1 MKLFSEKV
9 EPTFTNSTFNI
20 LQVENYSEIFFDVY
34 EIELNKIKY
43 PAEKISSFRGN
54 PVVSVPVVIGEKEQE
69 FPFVLIKGSESI
81 FFNESNIEVPI
92 DDTPVE
98 VEDTDVLF
106 ESVDIDHDHR
116 IKEDTKREIM
126 EHIENAKVNA
136 RKQAESIKREKLKE
150 ADTEIRNK
158 NKLLRESLDTAK
170 QQLVKEF
177 ISITKSIKREL
188 INEAD
193 DKYSELT
200 LTIDN
205 KINDLAN
212 TLAES
217 IQSDFENSSKE
228 LETNIRAFVK
238 AIHNESVLPELRKSL
253 ETIATDAVVR
263 IKGIESD
270 LDKKLTEKVDVSVI
284 EELTSELDALRNSNI
299 ELNNTLNKGVNKALS
314 RVGNVNNRLDEAV
327 ADITKQVDDKISATA
342 DNISSYYSDKLQV
355 LEDQTFELNEKSRQ
369 YVVDIVRESRDNL
382 ISEIRKIQKE
392 APVEFVIESAGKKKT
407 KTFDSIQK
415 DIDKKISDR
424 VSDEVIKL
432 RKYIAVYSGGGG
444 TVAQQFADGGVMNGD
459 LIVNGDI
466 FSNGSQVAALV
477 DPVKTTLNGNGIL
490 SSFPISGAEGLI
502 NPSAL
507 TVAIDGV
514 LQEPIVDYTV
524 SGGNITFSDP
534 IPLGCKAVIISPV
547 NSLQISQMIP
557 ADGSVTSS
565 KLDNSLNLAG
575 NLTVGGNVGIGA
587 TTPTAKLNI
596 LDTTLAGSAG
606 LSGSA
611 LNVNQT
617 WNTNLTP
624 TALSV
629 NVTDLSS
636 NASSLLMDLQVGGVS
651 KIAFRKDGLIYGQGT
666 AAYSLR
672 LNADAYLY
680 NGSTGRAACLWS
692 DQNRMVGGPLVLA
705 DNINV
710 NIQNISQCVALYKD
724 AANTLAQRNGLNPQE
739 YRLYNKFNNAS
750 DYERFFI
757 KTNVGATSATQIGL
771 SAAGSGENRDLEFV
785 AGGSTKMTVSSGG
798 NVGIGIN
805 APTGRL
811 HSYNTTL
818 NNPAG
823 YFQQTRNGGSDYG
836 LRIVSSNTGGTAGVL
851 RVEGSGTGNL
861 VEVFDTETNVFV
873 VKDGGNVGIGT
884 SSPTEKLTV
893 VGNISATGNVTTAAY
908 RFSNTT
914 QTPGIVHNGL
924 TGNDGRIDIIPLT
937 SGAFPMASIGNF
949 WIASPS
955 FQLTDSYSS
964 STRWVVLV
972 ADAANT
978 LAQRNGL
985 KAQESRIYSTYTD
998 AANYER
1004 FFIKTNVGSTSA
1016 TQIGLSA
1023 AGSGQ
1028 NRDLEFV
1035 AGGST
1040 RMTVSSGG
1048 NVGIGTTSP
1057 IAPLHISGF
1066 ANLDGLGI
1074 PLFFQSTRSRFA
1086 YGLTPTAN
1094 EKVAFGSGWGV
1105 PDDFAVFTKSSGD
1118 FTESSQRF
1126 TVKMSGN
1133 VGIGT
1138 NSPTEK
1144 LTVVGNISATGN
1156 ITTGGGSFVITSAD
1170 GTFIQSGGASNRIIT
1185 SSERSIIRNL
1195 PTGGIDVRNH
1205 SDTAGTVACGSLSAS
1220 GSISAISGTL
1230 TPSADGPSTLVV
1242 NKTGGSASAVRIGTY
1257 TATPSYGALYFQT
1270 AVPSATNYTLI
1281 SDGTGCILNGTG
1293 TQEIRVSNESKFSV
1307 AATTATFA
1315 TGVAVTVTSTLSVTG
1330 ASTLARLKA
1339 TIPEYANDAAA
1350 DADPGLI
1357 SGQLYKI
1364 TGARTVYQKP

>member
-575 NLTVGGNVGIGA
+575 DLTVGGAITGALVVEDGFTSNGAEALFTGDNFTVDTTNTVDITAPTITLNATGGVALNGTVTASGAVSLSSFTGPSGLVEMKSGATWQKLRLYSTTDNATNYEYITVTESGANWRIGNNKSGTGPTRAIALVAQGSVQLGSNGGDGWSVNTSKHFLPDSTTNTRDLGQTTSRIRNLYVGTLIDCTGNLTVTGA
-587 TTPTAKLNI
+587 TTLGA
-596 LDTTLAGSAG
+596 TTITSAGSFTIGDNATAILNATLSRNGAG
-606 LSGSA
+606 VLL
-611 LNVNQT
+611 LNSTNAAGVN
-617 WNTNLTP
+617 
-624 TALSV
+624 
-629 NVTDLSS
+629 
-636 NASSLLMDLQVGGVS
+636 
-651 KIAFRKDGLIYGQGT
+651 IYGQLQFSNDNAVDIGNVATNRPRNLYVGT
-666 AAYSLR
+666 
-672 LNADAYLY
+672 
-680 NGSTGRAACLWS
+680 G
-692 DQNRMVGGPLVLA
+692 VF
-705 DNINV
+705 
-710 NIQNISQCVALYKD
+710 
-724 AANTLAQRNGLNPQE
+724 AANLT
-739 YRLYNKFNNAS
+739 AS
-750 DYERFFI
+750 GTI
-757 KTNVGATSATQIGL
+757 TATGIATASNFKRG
-771 SAAGSGENRDLEFV
+771 AGSPESVVTGIVGDIYTRTDGG
-785 AGGSTKMTVSSGG
+785 AG
-798 NVGIGIN
+798 
-805 APTGRL
+805 
-811 HSYNTTL
+811 TTL
-818 NNPAG
+818 
-823 YFQQTRNGGSDYG
+823 Y
-836 LRIVSSNTGGTAGVL
+836 VK
-851 RVEGSGTGNL
+851 ESGTGN
-861 VEVFDTETNVFV
+861 
-873 VKDGGNVGIGT
+873 
-884 SSPTEKLTV
+884 
-893 VGNISATGNVTTAAY
+893 TGWAA
-908 RFSNTT
+908 
-914 QTPGIVHNGL
+914 
-924 TGNDGRIDIIPLT
+924 
-937 SGAFPMASIGNF
+937 
-949 WIASPS
+949 
-955 FQLTDSYSS
+955 
-964 STRWVVLV
+964 
-972 ADAANT
+972 
-978 LAQRNGL
+978 
-985 KAQESRIYSTYTD
+985 K
-998 AANYER
+998 
-1004 FFIKTNVGSTSA
+1004 
-1016 TQIGLSA
+1016 
-1023 AGSGQ
+1023 
-1028 NRDLEFV
+1028 
-1035 AGGST
+1035 
-1040 RMTVSSGG
+1040 
-1048 NVGIGTTSP
+1048 
-1057 IAPLHISGF
+1057 
-1066 ANLDGLGI
+1066 
-1074 PLFFQSTRSRFA
+1074 
-1086 YGLTPTAN
+1086 
-1094 EKVAFGSGWGV
+1094 
-1105 PDDFAVFTKSSGD
+1105 
-1118 FTESSQRF
+1118 
-1126 TVKMSGN
+1126 
-1133 VGIGT
+1133 
-1138 NSPTEK
+1138 
-1144 LTVVGNISATGN
+1144 
-1156 ITTGGGSFVITSAD
+1156 
-1170 GTFIQSGGASNRIIT
+1170 
-1185 SSERSIIRNL
+1185 
-1195 PTGGIDVRNH
+1195 
-1205 SDTAGTVACGSLSAS
+1205 
-1220 GSISAISGTL
+1220 
-1230 TPSADGPSTLVV
+1230 
-1242 NKTGGSASAVRIGTY
+1242 
-1257 TATPSYGALYFQT
+1257 
-1270 AVPSATNYTLI
+1270 
-1281 SDGTGCILNGTG
+1281 
-1293 TQEIRVSNESKFSV
+1293 
-1307 AATTATFA
+1307 
-1315 TGVAVTVTSTLSVTG
+1315 
-1330 ASTLARLKA
+1330 
-1339 TIPEYANDAAA
+1339 
-1350 DADPGLI
+1350 
-1357 SGQLYKI
+1357 
-1364 TGARTVYQKP
+1364 

>member
-9 EPTFTNSTFNI
+9 EPTFTNSTFNV
-20 LQVENYSEIFFDVY
+20 LQTENFSEIFFDVY

-43 PAEKISSFRGN
+43 PAEKVSSFRGN

-69 FPFVLIKGSESI
+69 FPFVLIKGNESI

-136 RKQAESIKREKLKE
+136 RKQAESIKREKLRE
-150 ADTEIRNK
+150 ADTEIRKK

-477 DPVKTTLNGNGIL
+477 DPVKTTVNGNSIL
-490 SSFPISGAEGLI
+490 SSFPISGSEGLI

-507 TVAIDGV
+507 TVAIDGA

-534 IPLGCKAVIISPV
+534 IPLGSKAVIISPV

-565 KLDNSLNLAG
+565 KLDKSLSLAG
-575 NLTVGGNVGIGA
+575 NLTVGGNVGIGT

-611 LNVNQT
+611 LNIAQT

-636 NASSLLMDLQVGGVS
+636 NAASLLMDLRVGGVS
-651 KIAFRKDGLIYGQGT
+651 RLSVDKLGLI
-666 AAYSLR
+666 ALPP
-672 LNADAYLY
+672 
-680 NGSTGRAACLWS
+680 
-692 DQNRMVGGPLVLA
+692 VGGNGTGLVFGGSSVSNARAYIGQYGVRLTQNLA
-705 DNINV
+705 LEWSSNTNL
-710 NIQNISQCVALYKD
+710 NISDLYLQRD
-724 AANTLAQRNGLNPQE
+724 AANTLAQRNGLN
-739 YRLYNKFNNAS
+739 
-750 DYERFFI
+750 
-757 KTNVGATSATQIGL
+757 
-771 SAAGSGENRDLEFV
+771 
-785 AGGSTKMTVSSGG
+785 
-798 NVGIGIN
+798 
-805 APTGRL
+805 
-811 HSYNTTL
+811 
-818 NNPAG
+818 
-823 YFQQTRNGGSDYG
+823 
-836 LRIVSSNTGGTAGVL
+836 
-851 RVEGSGTGNL
+851 
-861 VEVFDTETNVFV
+861 
-873 VKDGGNVGIGT
+873 
-884 SSPTEKLTV
+884 
-893 VGNISATGNVTTAAY
+893 
-908 RFSNTT
+908 
-914 QTPGIVHNGL
+914 
-924 TGNDGRIDIIPLT
+924 
-937 SGAFPMASIGNF
+937 
-949 WIASPS
+949 
-955 FQLTDSYSS
+955 
-964 STRWVVLV
+964 
-972 ADAANT
+972 
-978 LAQRNGL
+978 
-985 KAQESRIYSTYTD
+985 AQESRIYSTYTN
-998 AANYER
+998 ASNYER

-1023 AGSGQ
+1023 AGTGQ

-1040 RMTVSSGG
+1040 KMTITSAG

-1086 YGLTPTAN
+1086 YGSTPTAN

-1156 ITTGGGSFVITSAD
+1156 VTTGGGSFVVTSAD

-1205 SDTAGTVACGSLSAS
+1205 SDTAGTVACGSISAS
-1220 GSISAISGTL
+1220 G
-1230 TPSADGPSTLVV
+1230 
-1242 NKTGGSASAVRIGTY
+1242 
-1257 TATPSYGALYFQT
+1257 
-1270 AVPSATNYTLI
+1270 
-1281 SDGTGCILNGTG
+1281 
-1293 TQEIRVSNESKFSV
+1293 
-1307 AATTATFA
+1307 
-1315 TGVAVTVTSTLSVTG
+1315 TLSVTGDSTLKAWTVGSNITANVPGGSLQVSGIGALQFGGAGERIYNSGSAIKIRNAANTLDAALTCSNLTASGTLSAAG

-1339 TIPEYANDAAA
+1339 TIPDYANDAAA